1 VEMPKTIDSI
11 KEHLDENL
19 GNEIKVVAQTGRKKT
34 TERKGILSDTYPAVF
49 VVELDQEDNSFER
62 VSYSYTDVLT
72 DSVDVQ
78 FK

>member
-1 VEMPKTIDSI
+1 MPKTIDSI
-11 KEHLDENL
+11 KEQLDENL

-72 DSVDVQ
+72 NSVDVQ

>member
-1 VEMPKTIDSI
+1 MPKTIDSI